1 MLAFHQIDRQREG
14 QTARGPR
21 RSITTCPGCSEM
33 SRALSR
39 RNGLQQRPGLAM
51 GPIGKTGPWTM
62 LSPPDIFSPGMASDG
77 RPESRVRMLIGAGML
92 ATVLVGACSTGT
104 GEDLAGMNATEL
116 ADEKLREEILDLRSA
131 RSLEGRLIGL
141 IPIGTLIVG
150 LAGGAIAYGR
160 FRHDRRIEE
169 IRRVDE
175 RFAQVASDLGSES
188 EVVRNGAAVALR
200 TFLRPRYDEEIF
212 EDAFELVMSN
222 LKITEHPESVR
233 RLLAE
238 AFCEGLKRK
247 SPPSEAGDGLDLVR
261 AWLKRAELEGSDLRF
276 ADLAWARLDGANLRH
291 SDLRSTRGYNLH
303 LAKAVLSDANLH
315 QAQWQKAEAP
325 GAYFHNTRM
334 VSIDLKHADLNRARF
349 QEAELQTA
357 SLQHADLRDA
367 NFIQANLHGTHF
379 EDAILNEA
387 TAGTIVRG
395 VGWREAHFDPEALE
409 LINRAAVAVG
419 AAVEESGIETADPST

>member
-1 MLAFHQIDRQREG
+1 
-14 QTARGPR
+14 
-21 RSITTCPGCSEM
+21 
-33 SRALSR
+33 
-39 RNGLQQRPGLAM
+39 
-51 GPIGKTGPWTM
+51 
-62 LSPPDIFSPGMASDG
+62 
-77 RPESRVRMLIGAGML
+77 MLIGAGML
-92 ATVLVGACSTGT
+92 AVVVLGACSTGT

-116 ADEKLREEILDLRSA
+116 ADEKLREEILELRSA
-131 RSLEGRLIGL
+131 RSWQGQLIGL

-160 FRHDRRIEE
+160 FRHDRRTEE
-169 IRRVDE
+169 TRRVDE
-175 RFAQVASDLGSES
+175 RFAQVASDLGSDS

-222 LKITEHPESVR
+222 LKIAEHPESVR

-261 AWLKRAELEGSDLRF
+261 AWLKRAKLEGCDLRF
-276 ADLAWARLDGANLRH
+276 ADLAWASLEGANLRH
-291 SDLRSTRGYNLH
+291 SDLRSTRGYNVY

-315 QAQWQKAEAP
+315 QARWQKAVAP
-325 GAYFHNTRM
+325 EAYFHHTRM
-334 VSIDLKHADLNRARF
+334 VSIDLKHADLKGARF

-357 SLQHADLRDA
+357 SLQHADLRNA

-379 EDAILNEA
+379 EEATLNEA
-387 TAGTIVRG
+387 TARTIVRA
-395 VGWREAHFDPEALE
+395 VGWRESHFDPESLE
-409 LINRAAVAVG
+409 LVNRAAETVG
-419 AAVEESGIETADPST
+419 AAVEENGVETAGPNT